1 MSVQK
6 NRRMFNVSDYYRMAA
21 AGVFSED
28 DRLEL
33 VEGEILEMSPT
44 GSRHAAR
51 VDRLN
56 AALGRLVSGAAIVR
70 VQSPIR
76 LNDFSEPLPDI
87 SLLKPRDDYYERSHP
102 TPGDVLLVVEVADTS
117 AAYDR
122 GVKVPLYARA
132 GVPEVWL
139 VDLTKGE
146 VEVYSRPEGGA
157 YRDVRRVPRGQRLT
171 SAHIPSLALD
181 AADVLA

>member
-1 MSVQK
+1 MSVEK
-6 NRRMFNVSDYYRMAA
+6 NRWMFNVSDYYRMAA

-28 DRLEL
+28 DRVEL
-33 VEGEILEMSPT
+33 IEGEILEMSPT

-56 AALGRLVSGAAIVR
+56 AALSRLVGGAAIVR
-70 VQSPIR
+70 VQSPLH

-87 SLLKPRDDYYERSHP
+87 SLLKPRDDFYEHSHP
-102 TPGDVLLVVEVADTS
+102 TPEDVLLVIEVADTS

-122 GVKVPLYARA
+122 TVKVPLYARA

-139 VDLTKGE
+139 VDLVKNE
-146 VEVYSRPEGGA
+146 AEVYSRPEGGV
-157 YRDVRRVPRGQRLT
+157 YRDVRRVARGQQLA
-171 SAHIPSLALD
+171 SAQLPALVLNAD
-181 AADVLA
+181 DVLA

>member
-33 VEGEILEMSPT
+33 IEGEILEMSPT

-56 AALGRLVSGAAIVR
+56 AALSRLVGGAAIVR
-70 VQSPIR
+70 VQSPVH

-87 SLLKPRDDYYERSHP
+87 SLLKPRDDYYEHSHP
-102 TPGDVLLVVEVADTS
+102 TPDDVLLVVEVADTS
-117 AAYDR
+117 VAYDR
-122 GVKVPLYARA
+122 AVKVPLYARA

-139 VDLTKGE
+139 VDLVRNE
-146 VEVYSRPEGGA
+146 VEIYSRPEGGV
-157 YRDVRRVPRGQRLT
+157 YRDVQRASRGQQLT
-171 SAHIPSLALD
+171 SAQIPSLALGAD
-181 AADVLA
+181 DVLA